1 MTIKIAARNV
11 FRNRRRTLISLL
23 VIGIGLTILS
33 FVLGFVGEAITAA
46 QRSLAMELGAL
57 QIGDPRVLDG
67 KASGLEG
74 LIDPEVAQ
82 RALALVEELP
92 NVAGVTTQ
100 VRFAGLVGDEQGST
114 LLLARGIVPEDCMAN
129 YACLIVAGRGL
140 EGSEAREIVL
150 GERLAE
156 RLGVGPGDR
165 VNVATGT
172 VSGTLNAATVTVVG
186 VVQYG
191 EAQVEERL
199 GFVPLGFAQRLLRT
213 SGVERILVWLDD
225 LDQASGFAGQLTR
238 AFSSAGLPLAVR
250 TWDELTPFFAS
261 LETFW
266 SAFSGF
272 TTLAVFALVLFSVLE
287 VLTISF
293 LERTRE
299 VGTVRALGA
308 SRGRVFAGFVSE
320 GVLVGIV
327 GGLGGAVSGAIV
339 AVLFNALGLTFV
351 PPGGNMPQ
359 PIRVAVSAS
368 TLVIPFLVAL
378 GATFLSSLYP
388 AAKNARL
395 TVVEALRSL

>member
-1 MTIKIAARNV
+1 MIIKVATRNV
-11 FRNRRRTLISLL
+11 FRNRRRTVISLL
-23 VIGIGLTILS
+23 VIAIGLTILS

-46 QRSLAMELGAL
+46 KRSLAMELGAF

-74 LIDPEVAQ
+74 LISPEAAEQ
-82 RALALVEELP
+82 ALALVADLP
-92 NVAGVTTQ
+92 GVAGVTTQ
-100 VRFAGLVGDEQGST
+100 VRFAGLIGDETGST
-114 LLLARGIVPEDCMAN
+114 LLLARGIVPEDCMTD

-140 EGSEAREIVL
+140 KGSEAREIVL
-150 GERLAE
+150 GVRLAE

-172 VSGTLNAATVTVVG
+172 VAGTLNAATVTVVG
-186 VVQYG
+186 LIRYG

-199 GFVPLGFAQRLLRT
+199 GLVPLGFAQRLLRT
-213 SGVERILVWLDD
+213 TGVERILVWLDD
-225 LDQASGFAGQLTR
+225 LEEASVYAERLAQEFTAH
-238 AFSSAGLPLAVR
+238 GLPVAVR
-250 TWDELTPFFAS
+250 TWDELTPFFSS
-261 LETFW
+261 LQTFW
-266 SAFSGF
+266 GAFSGF
-272 TTLAVFALVLFSVLE
+272 TTLAVFVLVFFSVLE

-308 SRGRVFAGFVSE
+308 SRRRVFTGFVAE
-320 GVLVGIV
+320 GLVVGVV
-327 GGLGGAVSGAIV
+327 GGLCGVAAGAALGLV
-339 AVLFNALGLTFV
+339 FNALGLTFV

-359 PIRVAVSAS
+359 PIRVAISAS
-368 TLVIPFLVAL
+368 TVSIPFLVAL

-388 AAKNARL
+388 AGKNARL

>member
-1 MTIKIAARNV
+1 MTLVIAVRNV

-23 VIGIGLTILS
+23 VIAIGLTILS
-33 FVLGFVGEAITAA
+33 FVLGFVGEAIAA
-46 QRSLAMELGAL
+46 AKRSLAMELGAF

-74 LIDPEVAQ
+74 LISPEAAE
-82 RALALVEELP
+82 RALSLVGDLP
-92 NVAGVTTQ
+92 GVAGVTTQ
-100 VRFAGLVGDEQGST
+100 VRFAGLIGDETGST
-114 LLLARGIVPEDCMAN
+114 LLLARGIVPEDCMTD
-129 YACLIVAGRGL
+129 YACMIVAGRGL
-140 EGSEAREIVL
+140 EGSDAREIVL
-150 GERLAE
+150 GERLAQ

-191 EAQVEERL
+191 EAQIEERL
-199 GFVPLGFAQRLLRT
+199 GFVSLGFAQRLLRT
-213 SGVERILVWLDD
+213 TGVERILVWLDD
-225 LDQASGFAGQLTR
+225 LDQSTIYAERLAQGF
-238 AFSSAGLPLAVR
+238 SAQGLPLAVR

-261 LETFW
+261 LQTFW

-272 TTLAVFALVLFSVLE
+272 TTLAVFVLVFFSVLE

-308 SRGRVFAGFVSE
+308 SRRRVFTGFVTE
-320 GVLVGIV
+320 GLVVGVV
-327 GGLGGAVSGAIV
+327 GGLCGAVAGA
-339 AVLFNALGLTFV
+339 ALALLFNALGLTFV

-359 PIRVAVSAS
+359 PIRVAIGTS
-368 TLVIPFLVAL
+368 TLVLPFLVAL

-388 AAKNARL
+388 AGKNARL

>member
-1 MTIKIAARNV
+1 MIKIAVRNV

-23 VIGIGLTILS
+23 VIGIGLTILA
-33 FVLGFVGEAITAA
+33 FVLGFVGEAIVAA
-46 QRSLAMELGAL
+46 QRSLAQELGAL
-57 QIGDPRVLDG
+57 QIGNPRVLDG
-67 KASGLEG
+67 RTSGLEG
-74 LIDPEVAQ
+74 LIDAEVVQ

-100 VRFAGLVGDEQGST
+100 IRFAGLIGDDQGST
-114 LLLARGIVPEDCMAN
+114 LLLARGIVPEDCMTD
-129 YACLIVAGRGL
+129 YACMIVAGRGL

-150 GERLAE
+150 GERLAR

-172 VSGTLNAATVTVVG
+172 AAGTLNAATVTVVG
-186 VVQYG
+186 VVRYG
-191 EAQVEERL
+191 EAQVEDRL

-213 SGVERILVWLDD
+213 AGVERILVWLDD
-225 LDQASGFAGQLTR
+225 LDQASGFAGQLSR
-238 AFSSAGLPLAVR
+238 AFSSEGLPLAVR
-250 TWDELTPFFAS
+250 TWDELSPFFAS
-261 LETFW
+261 LQTFW

-272 TTLAVFALVLFSVLE
+272 TSLAVFILVFFSVLE

-308 SRGRVFAGFVSE
+308 SRGRVFAGFVTE
-320 GVLVGIV
+320 GLAVGVI
-327 GGLGGAVSGAIV
+327 GGLTGAI
-339 AVLFNALGLTFV
+339 AGAALAYLFNSVGLTFV

-359 PIRVAVSAS
+359 PIRVAINTS
-368 TLVIPFLVAL
+368 TVAIPFLVAL

-388 AAKNARL
+388 ARKNARL
-395 TVVEALRSL
+395 TVVEALRTL

>member
-1 MTIKIAARNV
+1 MIKIAVRNV

-23 VIGIGLTILS
+23 VIGIGLTILA
-33 FVLGFVGEAITAA
+33 FVLGFVGEAIVAA
-46 QRSLAMELGAL
+46 QRSLAQELGAL
-57 QIGDPRVLDG
+57 QIGNPRVLDG
-67 KASGLEG
+67 RTSGLEG
-74 LIDPEVAQ
+74 LIDAEVVQ

-100 VRFAGLVGDEQGST
+100 IRFAGLIGDDQGST
-114 LLLARGIVPEDCMAN
+114 LLLARGIVPEDCMTD
-129 YACLIVAGRGL
+129 YACMIVAGRGL

-150 GERLAE
+150 GERLAR

-172 VSGTLNAATVTVVG
+172 AAGTLNAATVTVVG
-186 VVQYG
+186 VVRYG
-191 EAQVEERL
+191 EAQVEDRL

-213 SGVERILVWLDD
+213 AGVERILVWLDD
-225 LDQASGFAGQLTR
+225 LDQASGFAGQLSR
-238 AFSSAGLPLAVR
+238 AFSSEGLPLAVR
-250 TWDELTPFFAS
+250 TWDELSPFFAS
-261 LETFW
+261 LQTFW

-272 TTLAVFALVLFSVLE
+272 TSLAVFILVFFSVLE

-308 SRGRVFAGFVSE
+308 SRGRVFAGFVTE
-320 GVLVGIV
+320 GLAVGVI
-327 GGLGGAVSGAIV
+327 GGLTGAI
-339 AVLFNALGLTFV
+339 AGAALAYLFNSLGLTFV

-359 PIRVAVSAS
+359 PIRVAINTS
-368 TLVIPFLVAL
+368 TVAIPFLVAL

-388 AAKNARL
+388 ARKNARL
-395 TVVEALRSL
+395 TVVEALRTL